1 MSASPAE
8 RKAELER
15 KKARLAA
22 LREEKKKR
30 GGAEQ
35 WSPANPNEV
44 GDVRADG
51 KQGVGIK
58 LPNLVEL

>member
-22 LREEKKKR
+22 LREEKKRR
-30 GGAEQ
+30 GGAENF
-35 WSPANPNEV
+35 SPAGANES
-44 GDVRADG
+44 GDGRAEGRPRDIDFFTYG
-51 KQGVGIK
+51 
-58 LPNLVEL
+58 